1 MGSAT
6 CTNTYD
12 LRQTKS
18 DVRTSTTHFGTLSRV
33 NYRQRQQA
41 VTTYCRARLTK
52 ETKGEKYGIVAKVAR
67 NAGLAGPTL
76 STIISGKAVVGPD
89 VEDRL
94 ARYWGMTPLQLEAA
108 ALGRPDSS
116 MTSVL
121 ERARA
126 ELLAD
131 PSLSPQA
138 IEQIKTMEFSGL
150 ETQLV
155 TAAKRAMLAFVMM
168 PQIGGD
174 EEELEAEIV
183 ARSRER
189 KRLKP

>member
-1 MGSAT
+1 
-6 CTNTYD
+6 
-12 LRQTKS
+12 
-18 DVRTSTTHFGTLSRV
+18 
-33 NYRQRQQA
+33 
-41 VTTYCRARLTK
+41 
-52 ETKGEKYGIVAKVAR
+52 
-67 NAGLAGPTL
+67 
-76 STIISGKAVVGPD
+76 
-89 VEDRL
+89 
-94 ARYWGMTPLQLEAA
+94 
-108 ALGRPDSS
+108 